1 MEQSI
6 YNPKEGK
13 QATRKGRC
21 NQPTNRVHTNGAAL
35 ATNVLFNQQRHN
47 IRRLPPHTEM
57 TSEFIH

>member
-13 QATRKGRC
+13 QAIRKGRC

-35 ATNVLFNQQRHN
+35 ATNVLSTYWDD
-47 IRRLPPHTEM
+47 I
-57 TSEFIH
+57 